1 MTGRQLSAL
10 GHVLGL
16 IHEAQYRSHSIHAV
30 ISTKTNLLLVEEAWS
45 RHAETQFGSSAAR
58 IPGPSN
64 LGETS
69 SIDLR
74 VYSVWWEPSRWRLEY
89 QLPDESGVVVHVVN
103 GADWSHHDPRTG
115 TQSSSGMV
123 PTSRGTGI
131 DLRLITML
139 NPVVL
144 ASWLR
149 FRVVETCT
157 YLDRSAMRIVAE
169 PRAIEGDLTHATF
182 AHIGWADS
190 HVLVV
195 DEERGLLLA
204 ITAYLGS
211 EVVQHN
217 EVLSI
222 RYDDPVDSSYF
233 DASFGDPD
241 YPPSPPPPPHR

>member
-1 MTGRQLSAL
+1 
-10 GHVLGL
+10 
-16 IHEAQYRSHSIHAV
+16 
-30 ISTKTNLLLVEEAWS
+30 
-45 RHAETQFGSSAAR
+45 
-58 IPGPSN
+58 
-64 LGETS
+64 
-69 SIDLR
+69 
-74 VYSVWWEPSRWRLEY
+74 
-89 QLPDESGVVVHVVN
+89 
-103 GADWSHHDPRTG
+103 
-115 TQSSSGMV
+115 
-123 PTSRGTGI
+123 
-131 DLRLITML
+131 
-139 NPVVL
+139 
-144 ASWLR
+144 
-149 FRVVETCT
+149 
-157 YLDRSAMRIVAE
+157 AE
-169 PRAIEGDLTHATF
+169 PRAIEGDLIHATF